1 MKHLFILLISLLPV
15 YAFAQSFI
23 YDFEWLEP
31 DNRVEAVVGEP
42 HQLQYSC
49 SNPGLP
55 FTDDFSGSW
64 VHYDFEPFQH
74 VVDPPTGYSI
84 DEHGVITGLIP
95 GSYAIKFTGWILAK
109 NGANKWLYI
118 TVVSERKESESNNS
132 FETANEVYSKIRFG
146 LYNITD
152 VDYFK
157 FEHDKLKSGDEVTFK
172 IHYYGTRENPFGYKW
187 SMFTGTN
194 MTGGGSL
201 IMQDQQ
207 CSTYALAGKPVYFE
221 VYYNQSYSQY
231 FNYGEEFAA
240 EVYINGIPAS
250 EYGKD
255 KEYDVNGDGEVN
267 IADINA
273 IIDFILDQS
282 LIDAS
287 KADVNHDSEVNI
299 ADINAII
306 DKILGS

>member
-1 MKHLFILLISLLPV
+1 MKHLLIVLFSLFPV
-15 YAFAQSFI
+15 STFAQDFI

-31 DNRVEAVVGEP
+31 DNRVEVVVGEP

-49 SNPGLP
+49 SNPSLA
-55 FTDDFSGSW
+55 FTAAYSGSW

-74 VVDPPTGYSI
+74 VVDSPTGYSI

-95 GSYAIKFTGWILAK
+95 GSYAIKFTGWILAS

-187 SMFTGTN
+187 SLFTGTT

-201 IMQDQQ
+201 LMQDQQ
-207 CSTYALAGKPVYFE
+207 CSTYAIAGKPVYFE
-221 VYYNQSYSQY
+221 VYYNQNYSQY
-231 FNYGEEFAA
+231 FNYGEEFVA
-240 EVYINGIPAS
+240 EVYINGIPAID
-250 EYGKD
+250 YGK
-255 KEYDVNGDGEVN
+255 ENVFDVNGDGEVN

-273 IIDFILDQS
+273 VIDYILGRSS
-282 LIDAS
+282 LDAS
-287 KADVNHDSEVNI
+287 KADVNHDGEVNI

>member
-74 VVDPPTGYSI
+74 VVDSPTGYSI
-84 DEHGVITGLIP
+84 DEHGVIIGLIP

-118 TVVSERKESESNNS
+118 TVVSERKESEPNNS
-132 FETANEVYSKIRFG
+132 LEAANEVYSKIRFG

-152 VDYFK
+152 IDYFK
-157 FEHDKLKSGDEVTFK
+157 YENDKLKSGDEVTFK
-172 IHYYGTRENPFGYKW
+172 IHYFGSRDNPFGYKW

-231 FNYGEEFAA
+231 FNYGEELAA

>member
-118 TVVSERKESESNNS
+118 TVVSERKESEPNNS
-132 FETANEVYSKIRFG
+132 LEAANEVYSKIRFG

-152 VDYFK
+152 IDYFK
-157 FEHDKLKSGDEVTFK
+157 YENDKLKSGDEVTFK
-172 IHYYGTRENPFGYKW
+172 IHYFGSRDNPFGYKW

>member
-1 MKHLFILLISLLPV
+1 M
-15 YAFAQSFI
+15 
-23 YDFEWLEP
+23 
-31 DNRVEAVVGEP
+31 
-42 HQLQYSC
+42 
-49 SNPGLP
+49 
-55 FTDDFSGSW
+55 
-64 VHYDFEPFQH
+64 
-74 VVDPPTGYSI
+74 
-84 DEHGVITGLIP
+84 IP

-118 TVVSERKESESNNS
+118 TVVSERKESEPNNS
-132 FETANEVYSKIRFG
+132 FDTANEVYSKIRFG

-152 VDYFK
+152 IDYFK
-157 FEHDKLKSGDEVTFK
+157 YENDKLKSGDEVTFK
-172 IHYYGTRENPFGYKW
+172 IHYFGSRDNPFGYKW

-207 CSTYALAGKPVYFE
+207 CSTYAIAGKPIYFE

-231 FNYGEEFAA
+231 FNYGEEFVA

-250 EYGKD
+250 EYGND

-273 IIDFILDQS
+273 IIDYILDWS
-282 LIDAS
+282 SIDAN
-287 KADVNHDSEVNI
+287 KADVNHDGEVNI
-299 ADINAII
+299 ADINVII